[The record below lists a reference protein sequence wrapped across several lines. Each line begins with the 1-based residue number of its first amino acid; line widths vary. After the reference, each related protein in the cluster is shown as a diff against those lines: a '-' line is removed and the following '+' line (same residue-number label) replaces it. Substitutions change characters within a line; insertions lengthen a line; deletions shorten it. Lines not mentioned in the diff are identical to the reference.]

1 MPVRETLSIGW
12 SGPASVLPQGGPSF
26 VLVDESASPRPVAKA
41 PKVKPRTVD
50 AQVVSSM
57 RDLVLASFLGSSFA
71 EDRDRPGPTP
81 YTTEGTRDCRPAGLT
96 DADLKT
102 RGAEDLKRVTTRL
115 HATETRA
122 KKKGAVLLGPFA
134 YQDAHVIKAIGGL
147 APEYGQWLRYAYG
160 DSLQWDD
167 EQGAVVALWKRAEP
181 LFGKVQAKTL
191 KNIRALAHLAIQAGK
206 ARMNS
211 GREIHDSEKLMQLL
225 QVKRGNYDVQWA
237 PRWKLYAEQVERL
250 DRDALEAL
258 AKALGSFDYVIDG
271 RGVGPTG
278 EEDESD
284 TSTQAAIRAKKSTG
298 LGLQTREAAILRI
311 SGELLPGGALDVCQ
325 CTDIRPP
332 APGQSEWTI
341 RAESCADCDT
351 GAMPTDWR
359 ELLEWSDPLE
369 RRLGRL
375 RGQLVGRGLVLELG
389 RRFVEPK

>member
-1 MPVRETLSIGW
+1 MSARETLSMGW
-12 SGPASVLPQGGPSF
+12 SGTASTLPQGGPSF
-26 VLVDESASPRPVAKA
+26 VLVDEPTAPIPAIKA
-41 PKVKPRTVD
+41 PRVKPRAID

-96 DADLKT
+96 DADRKT

-134 YQDAHVIKAIGGL
+134 YQDAHVIKAIGSL

-160 DSLQWDD
+160 DSSQWDD

-191 KNIRALAHLAIQAGK
+191 KNIRALAHLATQAGK

-211 GREIHDSEKLMQLL
+211 GREIHDSEKLMHLL

-258 AKALGSFDYVIDG
+258 AKALGDFDYVIDG

-278 EEDESD
+278 EESEAD
-284 TSTQAAIRAKKSTG
+284 TSTQAAIRAKKSVG
-298 LGLQTREAAILRI
+298 LGLETGEAAVLLATGNLRLAR
-311 SGELLPGGALDVCQ
+311 SLVLCE
-325 CTDIRPP
+325 CTVVTPP
-332 APGQSEWTI
+332 TSPQSHWTI
-341 RAESCADCDT
+341 RAGYCLSCDRGAESLKPRDQ
-351 GAMPTDWR
+351 
-359 ELLEWSDPLE
+359 LE
-369 RRLGRL
+369 RRLVRL
-375 RGQLVGRGLVLELG
+375 REQLVGCGVELELG
-389 RRFVEPK
+389 RRFVQPK

>member
-1 MPVRETLSIGW
+1 MSARETLSMGW
-12 SGPASVLPQGGPSF
+12 SGTASTLPQGGPSF
-26 VLVDESASPRPVAKA
+26 VLVDEPAAPLPALKA
-41 PKVKPRTVD
+41 PRVKPRAID

-81 YTTEGTRDCRPAGLT
+81 YTAEGTRDCRPAGLT
-96 DADLKT
+96 DADRKT

-134 YQDAHVIKAIGGL
+134 YQDAHVIKAIGSL

-160 DSLQWDD
+160 DSSQWDD

-191 KNIRALAHLAIQAGK
+191 KNIRALAHLATQAGK

-211 GREIHDSEKLMQLL
+211 GREIHDSEKLMHLL

-237 PRWKLYAEQVERL
+237 PRWKLYAEQIERL

-258 AKALGSFDYVIDG
+258 AKALGDFDYVIDG

-278 EEDESD
+278 EENEAD
-284 TSTQAAIRAKKSTG
+284 TSTQAAIRAKKSVG
-298 LGLQTREAAILRI
+298 LGLETREAAVLRI
-311 SGELLPGGALDVCQ
+311 SGQLLPGSALDVCR

-332 APGQSEWTI
+332 ASGQSEWTI
-341 RAESCADCDT
+341 RAESCAECDGGTMPADC
-351 GAMPTDWR
+351 R
-359 ELLEWSDPLE
+359 ELAEWYDPLE

-375 RGQLVGRGLVLELG
+375 RRQLVGRGLVLELG